1 MPEID
6 FTTLFFAVVAV
17 AVAVRLYFTLGK
29 HAPTDAERG
38 SNVVNLRR
46 AGSLEAPPVAA
57 RPKPPDDEARWRGA
71 APSGSPTER
80 GLAAIAAA
88 DGDFDARAFLSGAA
102 AAYPMIVKAF
112 AAGDSAALRPLL
124 APEVFTQFAGQI
136 AARKA
141 AGRTA
146 SVAFVGAPT
155 AEIALA
161 SLEGGH
167 AHVGVRFAARL
178 ISAVRDGA
186 GAVVE
191 GSAETP
197 EAHSD
202 LWTFARDPASKDPN
216 WALIATEAADPA

>member
-1 MPEID
+1 MPEFD

-46 AGSLEAPPVAA
+46 AGPTEAAPASVRAA
-57 RPKPPDDEARWRGA
+57 PADDEARWRGC
-71 APSGSPTER
+71 APPGSPAER

-88 DGDFDARAFLSGAA
+88 DRTFDARAFLSGAA

-124 APEVFTQFAGQI
+124 APEVFAQFAAQI
-136 AARKA
+136 AARKG
-141 AGRTA
+141 AGRVA

-155 AEIALA
+155 AEIASA

-167 AHVGVRFAARL
+167 AHVGVRFSARL
-178 ISAVRDGA
+178 ISAVRDSA

-202 LWTFARDPASKDPN
+202 LWTFSRDPASKDPN
-216 WALIATEAADPA
+216 WALVATEAVDPA